1 MISWNERPA
10 IAFVFAVIASAAT
23 IACRENGPR
32 LTIGIPKQS
41 SHFARGD
48 TIHFAADLNSD
59 VDFGRIERDAWSWVS
74 DRDGELAKHP
84 RLDTPNLSVGE
95 HQITASVRHQLGTS
109 TARVTVFVD
118 SIPARK

>member
-1 MISWNERPA
+1 MIKWNQRPA
-10 IAFVFAVIASAAT
+10 IAFVFAVLASTTAV
-23 IACRENGPR
+23 ACREHGPK

-41 SHFARGD
+41 SHFPWGD

-59 VDFGRIERDAWSWVS
+59 VDFGHIERDAWRWVS
-74 DRDGELAKHP
+74 DRDGELARHP

-109 TARVTVFVD
+109 TAQVTVFVD
-118 SIPARK
+118 STPARK

>member
-1 MISWNERPA
+1 MIMWNPRPA
-10 IAFVFAVIASAAT
+10 IAFVFAVLASTTAV
-23 IACRENGPR
+23 ACREHGPR

-41 SHFARGD
+41 SHFAQGD

-59 VDFGRIERDAWSWVS
+59 VDFGHVERDAWRWVS
-74 DRDGELAKHP
+74 DKDGELAQHP

-109 TARVTVFVD
+109 TAHVTIFVD
-118 SIPARK
+118 STRVKK